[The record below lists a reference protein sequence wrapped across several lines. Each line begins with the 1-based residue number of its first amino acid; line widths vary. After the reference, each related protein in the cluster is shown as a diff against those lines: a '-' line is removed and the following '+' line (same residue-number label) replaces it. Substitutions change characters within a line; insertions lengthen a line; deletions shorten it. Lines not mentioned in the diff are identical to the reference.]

1 MTILKNYLE
10 AKVNSRGNK
19 NLNYLSSFFSETELS
34 ILSEKTISIVG
45 TNGKSSTANNIAML
59 LEGLDKSYIVFT
71 SPHLYDYKERIT
83 AHKDLNLNQYIEYL
97 EKFELE
103 NNIILGYFESTFL
116 IAAKAFLHN
125 DLDYFICEAGIGGKY
140 DTTSIIQSKT
150 VVLTSIGLD
159 HTDILG
165 NKITDI
171 LDQKIYVSNNI
182 ETLFVSVL
190 NEDLIEIIKSE
201 YTNYSKSI
209 FLSEYLDNKN
219 ISFSKLIFK
228 DLNYYLSL
236 MVVDLLLQDIKYAD
250 LTNIKIKEAKG
261 RFEIVNDSPVKI
273 IDGAH
278 NYEGVEILL
287 RNYENKYG
295 NLNTDI
301 FLGFKKGKD
310 INNILKL
317 IIGKTNYNL
326 HLIEDDTFF
335 DQEITKEIGY
345 LLDKHSKNYK
355 IASLE
360 QFKKNK
366 NPSILLG
373 SLYLIGEYKKR
384 EL

>member
-1 MTILKNYLE
+1 MTNLKNYLE
-10 AKVNSRGNK
+10 VKVNNRGNK

-34 ILSEKTISIVG
+34 ILSDKTISIVG
-45 TNGKSSTANNIAML
+45 TNGKSSTANNISML
-59 LEGLDKSYIVFT
+59 LKGLDKSYISFT
-71 SPHLYDYKERIT
+71 SPHLFDYKERIT
-83 AHKDLNLNQYIEYL
+83 AHKDLNLNQYIQYL
-97 EKFELE
+97 ENFELE

-140 DTTSIIQSKT
+140 DTTSIIQSKN

-165 NKITDI
+165 HKITDI
-171 LDQKIYVSNNI
+171 LDQKIYVSNDI
-182 ETLFVSVL
+182 TTLFVGIL
-190 NEDLIEIIKSE
+190 NEELIEIIKSD
-201 YTNYSKSI
+201 YTNYSQSI
-209 FLSEYLDNKN
+209 YLSEYLKSKN
-219 ISFSKLIFK
+219 ILFSNLIFK

-236 MVVDLLLQDIKYAD
+236 MVVDSLLQDLKYAD
-250 LTNIKIKEAKG
+250 LTNIKIQEAIG
-261 RFEIVNDSPVKI
+261 RFEIVNDFPVKI

-287 RNYENKYG
+287 RDFENKYG
-295 NLNTDI
+295 NLTTDI

-310 INNILKL
+310 INKILNLFIK
-317 IIGKTNYNL
+317 KTNFNL
-326 HLIEDDTFF
+326 HLIKDNTFF
-335 DQEITKEIGY
+335 DQEITKEIEY
-345 LLDKHSKNYK
+345 LLDKNGMSYK
-355 IASLE
+355 ITSLE

>member
-1 MTILKNYLE
+1 LTNLKNYLE

-59 LEGLDKSYIVFT
+59 LGGLDKSYIAFT

-97 EKFELE
+97 ENFELE

-116 IAAKAFLHN
+116 IAAKAFLQN

-190 NEDLIEIIKSE
+190 NEDLIENIKSE

-209 FLSEYLDNKN
+209 FLSEYLNSKN

-236 MVVDLLLQDIKYAD
+236 MVVDLLLQDLKYAD
-250 LTNIKIKEAKG
+250 LTNIKIQEAKG
-261 RFEIVNDSPVKI
+261 RFEIVNNSPIKI

-310 INNILKL
+310 INNILNL

-355 IASLE
+355 IVSLE
-360 QFKKNK
+360 QFKKNN

>member
-1 MTILKNYLE
+1 MTNLKNYLE
-10 AKVNSRGNK
+10 GKVNSRGNK

-59 LEGLDKSYIVFT
+59 LEGLDKSYIAFT
-71 SPHLYDYKERIT
+71 SPHLYDFKERIT

-97 EKFELE
+97 ENFELE

-125 DLDYFICEAGIGGKY
+125 ELDYFICEAGIGGKY

-190 NEDLIEIIKSE
+190 NDDLIEIIKSE

-209 FLSEYLDNKN
+209 FLSEYLNSRN
-219 ISFSKLIFK
+219 ILSSNLIFK

-261 RFEIVNDSPVKI
+261 RFEIVNDFPVKI

-295 NLNTDI
+295 HLNTDI

-310 INNILKL
+310 INSILNL

-326 HLIEDDTFF
+326 HLIEDGTFF
-335 DQEITKEIGY
+335 DQETTKEIGY
-345 LLDKHSKNYK
+345 LLDKYGKNYK
-355 IASLE
+355 ITSLE